1 MAAGFRRIWERVR
14 STFRAGELTRLS
26 SILSELAPLEMRFVG
41 RTLWHTVLVGVS
53 AGFIGAAFFAILE
66 WLQQV
71 VLEDLVGYVPLRAHG
86 EAAAVHALE
95 TPSTFIP
102 WLLLIVPAVGGLL
115 CGLVARA
122 VPEVSGGGADNAIDA
137 FHHHGGF
144 IRRRVIWAKPL
155 ASFFTL
161 GTGGAGG
168 REGPTMLIGAAI
180 GSALGRALRL
190 GARERRILLTAG
202 IAAGISAVFRT
213 PLGAALIAVEVLY
226 RDDFESDA
234 LVPCILASVVS
245 YSIVI
250 SLFGESTLLAHA
262 PRYPFTPEH
271 LPLYALLAVFIAA
284 MGYLSLRV
292 FAGMRRLMLRLPGP
306 DWTRPA
312 WGGLLLGVLVTPLV
326 LLAADLVGAEGQG
339 LGLLGGGYGAAQTA
353 VTGAAWLP
361 LGWTGAL
368 FLFVLALA
376 KLVASALTIGSG
388 GSAGDFAP
396 SLAIGG
402 LIGGAF
408 GRAAQILID
417 PSIDP
422 GAFALVGMG
431 AFYGGIAHVPL
442 SALVLVCELAGNYDL
457 LVPLM
462 LALGVSIV
470 ALRRRSL
477 YEAQVPSQ
485 RDSPSHREG
494 AILGAF
500 ETTLVRDVMLVVQDF
515 GVFLPTTTAAEMLPE
530 LARHGWQDTFPI
542 RESDGRI
549 VGFVR
554 ADSLRALAANPA
566 RAERVVASEI
576 MQAPVLTRPGDT
588 LRSATECLMSQGL
601 RELIVVEGEGP
612 DTRIVGFLDEDH
624 VTRRT
629 LAALTHVS
637 GPHHTRSSMPAVVA
651 SPDRPSE

>member
-1 MAAGFRRIWERVR
+1 VLAPLRRFWDRLRGPLRVDD
-14 STFRAGELTRLS
+14 LTRLS
-26 SILSELAPLEMRFVG
+26 SLVTELAPLEMRFVG
-41 RTLWHTVLVGVS
+41 RTLWHMVLVGVT

-66 WLQQV
+66 WLQQAL
-71 VLEDLVGYVPLRAHG
+71 LEDFVGYIPLRAHG
-86 EAAAVHALE
+86 ESAAVSALE
-95 TPSTFIP
+95 HTSSTIP
-102 WLLLIVPAVGGLL
+102 WLVFIIPAVGGLL
-115 CGLVARA
+115 SGLVSRF
-122 VPEVSGGGADNAIDA
+122 VPEVAGGGADYAIDA

-168 REGPTMLIGAAI
+168 REGPTMMIGAAV
-180 GSALGRALRL
+180 GSGLGRALRL
-190 GARERRILLTAG
+190 GARERRILLVAG
-202 IAAGISAVFRT
+202 MAAGISAVFRT
-213 PLGAALIAVEVLY
+213 PLGAALLAVEVLY

-234 LVPCILASVVS
+234 LVSCILASVVS

-250 SLFGESTLLAHA
+250 SLYGESTLLAHA
-262 PRYPFTPEH
+262 PRFPFTPSH

-284 MGYLSLRV
+284 MGHITLRV
-292 FAGMRRLMLRLPGP
+292 FAGMKHLLAKLPGP
-306 DWTRPA
+306 AWVRPA
-312 WGGLLLGVLVTPLV
+312 WGGLFLGIWVVPLIVLASHLIGT
-326 LLAADLVGAEGQG
+326 EGQG

-353 VTGAAWLP
+353 ITGASWLP
-361 LGWTGAL
+361 LGWIGVG
-368 FLFVLALA
+368 FLFALA
-376 KLVASALTIGSG
+376 IAKIIASSLTIGSG

-402 LIGGAF
+402 LLGGAF

-470 ALRRRSL
+470 AMRRRTL
-477 YEAQVPSQ
+477 YEAQVSSQ

-500 ETTLVRDVMLVVQDF
+500 ETTHVRDVMERVHDF
-515 GVFLPTTTAAEMLPE
+515 GVFTPTTSAAEMLTA
-530 LARHGWQDTFPI
+530 LARYDWQDTFPV
-542 RESDGRI
+542 REAERM
-549 VGFVR
+549 VGLVR
-554 ADSLRALAANPA
+554 ADALRALAAD
-566 RAERVVASEI
+566 VALADRTSASDL
-576 MQAPVLTRPGDT
+576 MQPGVFVRPDDT
-588 LRSATECLMSQGL
+588 LRSATERLMAAGL
-601 RELIVVEGEGP
+601 RELVVVEGEGVE
-612 DTRIVGFLDEDH
+612 TRVVGFLDEDH

-637 GPHHTRSSMPAVVA
+637 GPHRTQTQMPAVVI
-651 SPDRPSE
+651 SGETSRPE